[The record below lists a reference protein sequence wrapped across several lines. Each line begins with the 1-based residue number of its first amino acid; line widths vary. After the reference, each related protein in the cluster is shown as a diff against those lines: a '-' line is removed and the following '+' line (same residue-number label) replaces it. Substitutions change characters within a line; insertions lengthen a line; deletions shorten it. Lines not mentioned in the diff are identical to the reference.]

1 MMLSSLCQTIDDEI
15 IIVYLPYLNRVI
27 SRWLI
32 VKVDDFVGLS
42 GGQSTSL
49 IVSRSKRPTFSFV
62 LLLLTLLIPLLSHLS
77 FFFLYLGLQRPPNLK
92 IVQNLRIIVSLNIL
106 ACFAC
111 CKVLPF

>member
-77 FFFLYLGLQRPPNLK
+77 FFFPLFGATK
-92 IVQNLRIIVSLNIL
+92 TTESQNCTKFKDHCVTQHSCMLCLL
-106 ACFAC
+106 
-111 CKVLPF
+111 